1 MGGDHAVMIEGIDD
15 LVDGKELLCSSRGP
29 IPVLVTAP
37 GPLVSALFEPPSL
50 KLELVPLVGQDLVVR
65 PVKAKETEDAEQ
77 YLG

>member
-37 GPLVSALFEPPSL
+37 GPLVPALFEPPSL
-50 KLELVPLVGQDLVVR
+50 KLEDLVVR
-65 PVKAKETEDAEQ
+65 RVKAKETEDAEQ